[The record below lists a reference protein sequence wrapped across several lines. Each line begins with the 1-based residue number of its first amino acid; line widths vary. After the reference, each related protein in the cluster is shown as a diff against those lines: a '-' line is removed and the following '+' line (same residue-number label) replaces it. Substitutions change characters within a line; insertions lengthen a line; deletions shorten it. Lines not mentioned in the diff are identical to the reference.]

1 MRQVIHFILVPDSSA
16 ARRLRRMLATQAPCQ
31 GILVG
36 TLPELIEQAK
46 SAYLIAPQAN
56 DWKTRFHIAL
66 EKLPNAFWS
75 NSFEVSP
82 EETAAEVE
90 AALSLL
96 VGATEAGSE
105 VVIVD
110 SDQLPER
117 PRAHTQDIV
126 RLLHELDGLLPDELL
141 AIQQL
146 LSTVLHTAIR
156 QLARKNH
163 QRGGHRPRSVA

>member
-1 MRQVIHFILVPDSSA
+1 MRQVIHFILVPDGSA

-36 TLPELIEQAK
+36 TWPELIEQAK
-46 SAYLIAPQAN
+46 SAYLTSPQTG
-56 DWKTRFHIAL
+56 DWNNRFHSAL
-66 EKLPNAFWS
+66 EKLPDSFWS

-105 VVIVD
+105 IVIAD
-110 SDQLPER
+110 SVQLPER
-117 PRAHTQDIV
+117 PRKHVQDIV
-126 RLLHELDGLLPDELL
+126 RLLHELDGRLPDELH

-146 LSTVLHTAIR
+146 LSTASEYRHTTISG
-156 QLARKNH
+156 LSN
-163 QRGGHRPRSVA
+163 